1 MEARSRALKGA
12 QETWD
17 RIPQRPESIIPLLQ
31 SVQEE
36 HGYIS
41 EEGIAHVAHYA
52 HAPASAVYGVAT
64 FYSQFRLRKPGLH
77 TLRVCEGT
85 ACHVLGS
92 DEVME
97 TLKELLGVEVG
108 GTTSDG
114 VFTLESVRCLGCCSL
129 SPAVMVDH
137 ETYGRVGRKEIA
149 AILKKYRKDAS

>member
-1 MEARSRALKGA
+1 METRFPAAKATRKA
-12 QETWD
+12 WD
-17 RIPQRPESIIPLLQ
+17 QVPRRPESIIPLLQ

-36 HGYIS
+36 QGYIS
-41 EEGIAHVAHYA
+41 EEGIARVAA
-52 HAPASAVYGVAT
+52 HAQSAASTVYGVAT
-64 FYSQFRLRKPGLH
+64 FYSQFRLRRPGLH

-92 DEVME
+92 DEVMG

-129 SPAVMVDH
+129 SPAVMVDN
-137 ETYGRVGRKEIA
+137 ETHGRVGRKEIT
-149 AILKKYRKDAS
+149 AILKKYRKDAR